1 MRVSGRICGLDTTPT
16 PDGNP
21 FEWLRGRCVVTI
33 AVDPADIPT
42 LLEVFRAGDAGTLTI
57 MWEQSP

>member
-21 FEWLRGRCVVTI
+21 FEWLRGYR
-33 AVDPADIPT
+33 AVESTGSSTASGAYQMVDRLIGDIEPNKG
-42 LLEVFRAGDAGTLTI
+42 RN
-57 MWEQSP
+57 QP